1 MHLKKRELPGMTMSL
16 INFLFSFESFFVL
29 WLFSYQYKNAFEIFT
44 SPDIT
49 VLLTFILIPWGF
61 FLYRKDKTRPNLRD
75 PAVLVFLG
83 LSLWFIASSFWSP
96 SHAYK
101 LQKTLCYTL
110 YTIPGFAMGS
120 LIISKD
126 PERIKRLIGA
136 FFVFSMGVL
145 AESYRVFLSNGL
157 VTISDILNT
166 NYLVTGQTL
175 GVGLLILI
183 PYSYLLFR
191 SNKGLSIDFS
201 STIWLWML
209 FLSSLFFYVL
219 INLGGRGPIL
229 ATVIAL
235 ILFYGVKCW
244 QDSLPKS
251 AIHFGVWALLWTL
264 SYFILN
270 GLFDHT
276 HSHFGQRIAPLLT
289 GQIDEAVNERFTYY
303 QSAIQAFLHHPFIGV
318 GFGGWPISHGL
329 EDISLHP
336 HNIFLEI
343 LCETGLIGFILFLS
357 LLYSVFRNL
366 KFHLIFSTPERT
378 SIALLTLFSFINAQK
393 TGDLH
398 DNLLLFFT
406 LSLWIGL
413 KKSNP
418 YPSLAP
424 VL

>member
-1 MHLKKRELPGMTMSL
+1 MKF
-16 INFLFSFESFFVL
+16 INSLFSFESFFVL

-49 VLLTFILIPWGF
+49 VLLTFILLPWAAI
-61 FLYRKDKTRPNLRD
+61 LYCKDKTKLQRNN
-75 PAVLVFLG
+75 PAVLIFLG
-83 LSLWFIASSFWSP
+83 MSLWFIASSFWSP

-101 LQKTLCYTL
+101 LQKTLCYAL
-110 YTIPGFAMGS
+110 YTIPGFLMGS
-120 LIISKD
+120 LIISQN

-136 FFVFSMGVL
+136 FFVFSIIVL

-157 VTISDILNT
+157 VIISDILNT

-183 PYSYLLFR
+183 PYSYSLFPSGKR
-191 SNKGLSIDFS
+191 LPVGFS
-201 STIWLWML
+201 STLWFWML
-209 FLSSLFFYVL
+209 LLSSLFFYVL

-235 ILFYGVKCW
+235 TLFYGAKCW
-244 QDSLPKS
+244 QDSLSKPT
-251 AIHFGVWALLWTL
+251 IHLGVLVLLWTL

-276 HSHFGQRIAPLLT
+276 NSHFVHRMAPLLT

-303 QSAIQAFLHHPFIGV
+303 QSAFQAFLQHSFMGV
-318 GFGGWPISHGL
+318 GFGGWPMSHGL
-329 EDISLHP
+329 EDISRHP

-343 LCETGLIGFILFLS
+343 LSETGLIGFVLFIAF
-357 LLYSVFRNL
+357 LYLVIRNL
-366 KFHLIFSTPERT
+366 KLPFIFSTPERT
-378 SIALLTLFSFINAQK
+378 SLALLTIFSFINAQK

-406 LSLWIGL
+406 LSLWAGL
-413 KKSNP
+413 KNWKNDH
-418 YPSLAP
+418 AP
-424 VL
+424 HPV